1 MTITTG
7 VGKKFLEELPLG
19 IHVLSEGSP
28 SDTIKLALYGP
39 NASLSP
45 NHDTYTTTG
54 EVSGGGYSAGGITLS
69 GLTIVGRSGSARSGG
84 VQFADPYIQPD
95 DDATITIAGVA
106 VRGCMMY
113 NSSQGNRNIF
123 TLDFGSS
130 FTPAVGITIPWAID
144 DVAIFSETL
153 IPLIGGA

>member
-28 SDTIKLALYGP
+28 SDVIKLALYGP
-39 NASLSP
+39 NASLSS
-45 NHDTYTTTG
+45 NNDTYTTDG
-54 EVSGGGYSAGGITLS
+54 EVSGGGYSAGGVTIS
-69 GLTIVGRSGSARSGG
+69 GLTIVGRSGSARAGG
-84 VQFADPYIQPD
+84 LQFADPYIQPD

-106 VRGCMMY
+106 VRGCMLY

-123 TLDFGSS
+123 VMDFGSS
-130 FTPAVGITIPWAID
+130 FTPSAGITIPWAVG
-144 DVAIFSETL
+144 DVTAFNETL
-153 IPLIGGA
+153 IPLLGAT